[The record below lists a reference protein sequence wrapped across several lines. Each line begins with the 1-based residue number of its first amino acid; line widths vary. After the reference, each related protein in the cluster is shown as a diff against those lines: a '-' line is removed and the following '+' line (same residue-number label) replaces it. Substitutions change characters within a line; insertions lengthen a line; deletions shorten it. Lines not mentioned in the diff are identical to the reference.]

1 MSAALSHAAVPE
13 AAICYVLPRGSS
25 QYDVL
30 DQLRALGLACVRC
43 EPRGARSFLTYWFQS
58 AESLSSSAEADGIQ
72 IAYQEDHKLGQRV
85 LWLSAPDDALAAR
98 LSQQLGAQDLAQIV
112 ASAVDADTPARR
124 IAALG
129 PLAALLAR
137 HGELPVAARRLLS
150 QWLADGHAAVRRA
163 TLFALSYVPFPEVVE
178 LLRAHASDPELSP
191 EITRQLTL
199 RGAAEVETS
208 KTPAEEDRRH
218 IEDTIAATPL
228 DAEAYLHHA
237 QTLQALKQPGFAL
250 AEAQIALALARRDGL
265 PLLRH
270 LALINAL
277 RPQVS
282 ALPAAWLP
290 YIAQRLA
297 TLLRLDRPH
306 VVIEVAEQLLPLLG
320 SSLATAPLCVA
331 LARSHRQLGRPQL
344 AHAALQPLCAALPAP
359 AVSLSPSTQAAAAQH
374 VDAELQ
380 FLLAQLTVEA
390 HPSAIDAAL
399 VAVDRALSVLPSP
412 TLVPTADAVQDLLIG
427 ALLIFFP
434 ADQRVTSR
442 TLRFFRMQALASA
455 ERIDEALA
463 TSMDLLAEEPA
474 AADVWLARAA
484 LLLHA
489 DQAEQALHAC
499 SQAEESMTPLD
510 RAFESIDPLAILR
523 LRQAIAHARMSHAA
537 EAASCLRAALEID
550 PRTADLA
557 SSSPDLAQLLSDSP
571 ELMETLRATLTSLDE
586 PDPYPRTYARQMT
599 AACLRTLS
607 RGSAPW
613 ALVLDFFAAGL
624 LLLDRA
630 GPVRRTAAGM
640 TLLASLEAQLDLLAS
655 CGDTAAHSPA
665 IHAAM
670 AAMADALGL

>member
-1 MSAALSHAAVPE
+1 MSATLSHVAVSE
-13 AAICYVLPRGSS
+13 AASCYVLPRGRS

-30 DQLRALGLACVRC
+30 DQLRALGLAFVRC

-58 AESLSSSAEADGIQ
+58 ADPSSPSAEAGGFQ

-98 LSQQLGAQDLAQIV
+98 LSLQLGAQDLGQIL

-124 IAALG
+124 IATLG

-137 HGELPVAARRLLS
+137 HAELPVSARLLLS
-150 QWLADGHAAVRRA
+150 QRLADGNAAVRRA
-163 TLFALSYVPFPEVVE
+163 TLFALSYLPFPEVVE

-191 EITRQLTL
+191 EIARQLTL
-199 RGAAEVETS
+199 RGAAELPTS
-208 KTPAEEDRRH
+208 QAQGEDDRH
-218 IEDTIAATPL
+218 RIEDKIAATPL

-237 QTLQALKQPGFAL
+237 QTLHALQQPGFAL
-250 AEAQIALALARRDGL
+250 AEAQISLALARRDGL
-265 PLLRH
+265 PLPRH
-270 LALINAL
+270 LALIDSL

-297 TLLRLDRPH
+297 TLLWLDRPH
-306 VVIEVAEQLLPLLG
+306 VVVEVAEQLLPLLG
-320 SSLATAPLCVA
+320 SSLATAPLRVA

-344 AHAALQPLCAALPAP
+344 AHEALQPLCAALPAP
-359 AVSLSPSTQAAAAQH
+359 AASSSLSPQEAAAQH
-374 VDAELQ
+374 VEAELQ
-380 FLLAQLTVEA
+380 FLLAQLTTEA
-390 HPSAIDAAL
+390 HSSAIDAAL
-399 VAVDRALSVLPSP
+399 VAVDRALSALPPP
-412 TLVPTADAVQDLLIG
+412 TLVPTADAVQDLFVG

-463 TSMDLLAEEPA
+463 TSMDLLAAEPA

-484 LLLHA
+484 LLLHGG
-489 DQAEQALHAC
+489 QAEQALHAC
-499 SQAEESMTPLD
+499 NQAEQSMTPLD
-510 RAFESIDPLAILR
+510 RAFEPIDPLAILR
-523 LRQAIAHARMSHAA
+523 LRQAIAHARMGHAA
-537 EAASCLRAALEID
+537 EAASCLRAALDLD
-550 PRTADLA
+550 PQTADLA
-557 SSSPDLAQLLSDSP
+557 SSTPDLAQLLSDSP
-571 ELMETLRATLTSLDE
+571 ELMDTLRATLISLDE

-613 ALVLDFFAAGL
+613 TLVLDFFAAGL

-630 GPVRRTAAGM
+630 PPARRTAAAM
-640 TLLASLEAQLDLLAS
+640 TLLASLEAQLDLLAA